1 MQRKRGRKCMLLG
14 SKFQEVERMEW
25 MKALTPFINSIMD
38 NSQNAL
44 PLTTNLSYSS

>member
-1 MQRKRGRKCMLLG
+1 MLLG

-38 NSQNAL
+38 NSSFAL
-44 PLTTNLSYSS
+44 PLITNLLLFFLILYISN